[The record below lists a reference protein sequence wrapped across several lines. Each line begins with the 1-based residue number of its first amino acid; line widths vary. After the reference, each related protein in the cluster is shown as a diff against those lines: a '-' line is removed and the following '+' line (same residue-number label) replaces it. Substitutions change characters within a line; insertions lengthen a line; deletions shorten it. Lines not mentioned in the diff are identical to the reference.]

1 MYQLLLSLNN
11 YIEFLKS
18 DENRDDT
25 YILPLLT
32 IINDINIVIF
42 ENIDDEIKIKV
53 TEYTKSQK
61 IGFIYKRG
69 NFYEPILYRKG
80 DLSESYLLSLEL
92 DDSEHY
98 QTIIVQYYKDNE
110 TRISMIDIFE
120 KILNENGDK
129 TTKLMID
136 NCSNVTHLVIK
147 IIILLPN
154 LYLFTKNINI
164 YIVFG

>member
-1 MYQLLLSLNN
+1 MSLNN

-98 QTIIVQYYKDNE
+98 QTIYRSILQKIRKE

-136 NCSNVTHLVIK
+136 NCSNVTHLITHKVH
-147 IIILLPN
+147 
-154 LYLFTKNINI
+154 YSYST
-164 YIVFG
+164 

>member
-53 TEYTKSQK
+53 TEVIQSLRK
-61 IGFIYKRG
+61 IG
-69 NFYEPILYRKG
+69 
-80 DLSESYLLSLEL
+80 
-92 DDSEHY
+92 
-98 QTIIVQYYKDNE
+98 
-110 TRISMIDIFE
+110 
-120 KILNENGDK
+120 
-129 TTKLMID
+129 
-136 NCSNVTHLVIK
+136 
-147 IIILLPN
+147 
-154 LYLFTKNINI
+154 LFTKDVIFMNQY
-164 YIVFG
+164 YIVLMI